1 MIKYLI
7 PGFLA
12 FTGIGF
18 MAYFVIVG
26 SHIDRSG
33 YLVEQFWAWG
43 LGLALVGLGVGW
55 AIIATATS
63 LMLRKMRN

>member
-1 MIKYLI
+1 
-7 PGFLA
+7 
-12 FTGIGF
+12 